1 MHSLFHCDFAQ
12 QAWKDAIFPNLF
24 LCDCVNNCWGFL
36 EYVISTL
43 SSIELCLLMMIMWCI
58 WEAQNNIMLG
68 GQSSKLQN
76 IMCTGSRILESFAN
90 IAITSVDCKYSS
102 NRHEDL

>member
-1 MHSLFHCDFAQ
+1 
-12 QAWKDAIFPNLF
+12 
-24 LCDCVNNCWGFL
+24 
-36 EYVISTL
+36 
-43 SSIELCLLMMIMWCI
+43 MIMWCI